1 MTGLRPKHLY
11 LLGLAEVVLMFGGF
25 VKILGARESSED
37 LACKP
42 AVRDFGR
49 LTVEAR

>member
-1 MTGLRPKHLY
+1 MHLY
-11 LLGLAEVVLMFGGF
+11 LHGLAEVLLMFGEF
-25 VKILGARESSED
+25 VKTLGARESSSKE

>member
-1 MTGLRPKHLY
+1 MHLY
-11 LLGLAEVVLMFGGF
+11 LYGLAEVLVMMGEF
-25 VKILGARESSED
+25 VKILGARESSKE

>member
-1 MTGLRPKHLY
+1 MHLY
-11 LLGLAEVVLMFGGF
+11 LHGLAEVLLMFGEF
-25 VKILGARESSED
+25 VKILGARESSKE

-42 AVRDFGR
+42 VVRDFGR